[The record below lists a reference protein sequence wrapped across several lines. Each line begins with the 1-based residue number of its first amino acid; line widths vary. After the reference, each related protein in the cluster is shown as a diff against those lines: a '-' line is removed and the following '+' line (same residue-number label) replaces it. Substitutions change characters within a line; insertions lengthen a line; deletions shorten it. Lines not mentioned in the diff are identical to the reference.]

1 MIASP
6 LVVRLL
12 VEPLVA
18 VWLVV
23 VVRKL
28 QKKTN
33 ITSRKAFLFNLRHRR
48 WTEVTVFTLSVCYLA
63 KRRAFCKICFL
74 VEMFVYLY
82 SCILVYFLVFSQGA
96 ASGLVVT
103 MEGSHSVTQSWD
115 ITLASAITLVW
126 PAPWLLNL
134 VCMLGMVTPRTS
146 YGHPKNPIDFGVQRS
161 KVKVTGVNFTSS

>member
-48 WTEVTVFTLSVCYLA
+48 WMEVTVFTPFCLFVILPNAERFARSV
-63 KRRAFCKICFL
+63 F
-74 VEMFVYLY
+74 
-82 SCILVYFLVFSQGA
+82 
-96 ASGLVVT
+96 
-103 MEGSHSVTQSWD
+103 W
-115 ITLASAITLVW
+115 
-126 PAPWLLNL
+126 
-134 VCMLGMVTPRTS
+134 
-146 YGHPKNPIDFGVQRS
+146 
-161 KVKVTGVNFTSS
+161 